1 MSKGLID
8 TLLDGVFDAEW
19 KGRYGEKLTAREL
32 KLVKLFGRDGKIL
45 RNVYVPKDDGETSEI
60 DVIFITQKGVFGLE
74 SKNYSGWIFGNED
87 DSHWTVSLPGGHKE
101 RFYSPIRQNRSHVKW
116 LGEYLGGEV
125 PLFSV
130 IVFSERCELKKVTLT
145 SGDVPVVKRD
155 RLYATVREL
164 WDAAPDAVDEAGV
177 DALYDRLLPLTKVS
191 EAEKAEHVANIEE
204 HYKFKPKGAK
214 PADKP
219 AGVRSAH
226 TTAKPVVESAA
237 HDTTAA
243 PAAQDGEPLV
253 CPRCGAAL
261 VLRTA
266 KKGANAGN
274 RFLGCS
280 NYPKCRYIRDL

>member
-1 MSKGLID
+1 M
-8 TLLDGVFDAEW
+8 
-19 KGRYGEKLTAREL
+19 
-32 KLVKLFGRDGKIL
+32 
-45 RNVYVPKDDGETSEI
+45 
-60 DVIFITQKGVFGLE
+60 
-74 SKNYSGWIFGNED
+74 
-87 DSHWTVSLPGGHKE
+87 
-101 RFYSPIRQNRSHVKW
+101 
-116 LGEYLGGEV
+116 
-125 PLFSV
+125 
-130 IVFSERCELKKVTLT
+130 TLT
-145 SGDVPVVKRD
+145 SGDVPVVNRD

-204 HYKFKPKGAK
+204 HFKSKPKAAK